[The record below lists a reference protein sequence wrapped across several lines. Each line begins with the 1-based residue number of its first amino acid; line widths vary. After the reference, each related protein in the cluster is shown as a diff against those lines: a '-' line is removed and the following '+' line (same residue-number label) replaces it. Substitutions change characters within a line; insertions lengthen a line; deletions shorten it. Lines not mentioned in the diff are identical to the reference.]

1 MPLPIFPG
9 ACRRCKT
16 LWDAGSGW
24 AGRYARLILTARAAG
39 ALPQDGAIKGAALD
53 DAVASMMSAGLDIQ
67 AARWAG
73 RVDSGSLGWALLAVG
88 SPRVPFTIDAG
99 TVEGFAKAE
108 LLQAGLAGLGR
119 LPVAPTLTAQDAWT
133 QALDRAVVAREPGTV
148 ALLAAVGMQT
158 PRWAGVPAARL
169 YRIVA
174 ALRAVG
180 LEPEAR
186 MIAAEALTRTA

>member
-1 MPLPIFPG
+1 
-9 ACRRCKT
+9 
-16 LWDAGSGW
+16 
-24 AGRYARLILTARAAG
+24 
-39 ALPQDGAIKGAALD
+39 
-53 DAVASMMSAGLDIQ
+53 
-67 AARWAG
+67 
-73 RVDSGSLGWALLAVG
+73 LLAVG
-88 SPRVPFTIDAG
+88 APRVPFTIDAKD
-99 TVEGFAKAE
+99 VEGFGKAD
-108 LLQAGLAGLGR
+108 LLGAGLGGLGR
-119 LPVAPTLTAQDAWT
+119 TSVAETLTAQDPWT

-158 PRWAGVPAARL
+158 PRWSAVPATRL